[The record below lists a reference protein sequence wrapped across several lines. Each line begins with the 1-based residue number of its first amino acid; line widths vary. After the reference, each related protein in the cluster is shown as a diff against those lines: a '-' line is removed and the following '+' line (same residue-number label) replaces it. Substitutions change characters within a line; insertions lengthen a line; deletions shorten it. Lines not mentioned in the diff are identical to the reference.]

1 MSQVQKVEQVKHL
14 PIKFGEVARYVIVP
28 GDPNRVPLI
37 ANNLENPEH
46 QGQNREFNAY
56 KGTYKG
62 TEVSVVSTGIGCPS
76 TAIAVEELVYI
87 GAEVLIRIG
96 TSGSVDNSAKKGEIF
111 IATAAVRDDGTS
123 KQYIPIEFPAI
134 ASHDLTANLIKSSR
148 QLGIPTKVGICQSK
162 DSFFGEV
169 EPTRMPV
176 ATYLDN
182 KWKAWQGGGVGASEM
197 EAATL
202 FTLAQIKKIKAGA
215 VLAVEVSDAETV
227 NKMTRIVLEAIN
239 YLEEERNVKQ

>member
-1 MSQVQKVEQVKHL
+1 MNRVQKVEQVKHL

-37 ANNLENPEH
+37 ANNLDNPVH

-56 KGTYKG
+56 KGSYKG
-62 TEVSVVSTGIGCPS
+62 TEISVVSTGIGCPS
-76 TAIAVEELVYI
+76 TAIAVEELVHI

-96 TSGSVDNSAKKGEIF
+96 TSGSVDNTAKKGDIF

-123 KQYIPIEFPAI
+123 KQYMPIEFPAV
-134 ASHDLTANLIKSSR
+134 ASHHVVENLIKSSR
-148 QLGIPTKVGICQSK
+148 DLQIESLVGICQSK

-169 EPTRMPV
+169 EPERMPV
-176 ATYLDN
+176 APYLDS

-202 FTLAQIKKIKAGA
+202 FTLSHIKRVQAGA
-215 VLAVEVSDAETV
+215 VLAVEVSDLDTV
-227 NKMTRIVLEAIN
+227 NKMTKIVLEAIN
-239 YLEEERNVKQ
+239 YMEEASNV

>member
-1 MSQVQKVEQVKHL
+1 MTVRKVEQVKHL
-14 PIKFGEVARYVIVP
+14 PIKLGEVARYVIVP

-37 ANNLENPEH
+37 ANSLENPVH
-46 QGQNREFNAY
+46 QGQNREFNAF

-62 TEVSVVSTGIGCPS
+62 TEISVVSTGIGCPS
-76 TAIAVEELVYI
+76 TAIAVEELSYI

-134 ASHDLTANLIKSSR
+134 ASHDLTENLIKASKA
-148 QLGIPTKVGICQSK
+148 LGIPTKIGICQSK

-169 EPTRMPV
+169 EPNRMPV
-176 ATYLDN
+176 APYLEN

-202 FTLAQIKKIKAGA
+202 FTLAHIKKLMAGA

-227 NKMTRIVLEAIN
+227 NNMTRIVLEAIN
-239 YLEEERNVKQ
+239 YLEEDRNVE